1 MLLIAPAFPFY
12 YRYRDSIERKR
23 RQDKLRFEF
32 KEFMTVT
39 AAALSAGYSME
50 NALKSAEKD
59 IVPLLGEKAEMVRSI
74 KIINRRIALNEPAE
88 KVLLDFGRSVGLEDI
103 ESFGEIFAFAKRS
116 GGDYAGIMKRT
127 SSVLQEKIETSRD
140 IQTVISQKKMEARIM
155 DIVPIGIILYL
166 QVSSPDFLAGLYGS
180 VVGIV
185 VMTGCLAIYIFAVL
199 FSEKLVDLKV

>member
-127 SSVLQEKIETSRD
+127 ASVLQEKIETSRD

-166 QVSSPDFLAGLYGS
+166 QVSSPDFLAGLYGT
-180 VVGIV
+180 VVGVV

>member
-1 MLLIAPAFPFY
+1 MLLIVPAFPFY
-12 YRYRDSIERKR
+12 YRYRDSMERKR
-23 RQDKLRFEF
+23 KQEKLCFEF

-127 SSVLQEKIETSRD
+127 ASVLQEKIETSRD

-180 VVGIV
+180 LAGIV
-185 VMTGCLAIYIFAVL
+185 VMTGCLAVYIFAVL

>member
-127 SSVLQEKIETSRD
+127 ASVLQEKIETSRD

>member
-1 MLLIAPAFPFY
+1 MVLIAPVYPFY

-23 RQDKLRFEF
+23 RQEKLRFEF

-127 SSVLQEKIETSRD
+127 ASVLQEKIETSRD

-180 VVGIV
+180 LVGIV
-185 VMTGCLAIYIFAVL
+185 VMTGCLAVYIFAVL

>member
-1 MLLIAPAFPFY
+1 MVLIAPVYPFY

-23 RQDKLRFEF
+23 RQEKLRFEF

-59 IVPLLGEKAEMVRSI
+59 IVPLLGEKAEMARSI

-127 SSVLQEKIETSRD
+127 ASVLQEKIETSRD

-180 VVGIV
+180 LVGIV
-185 VMTGCLAIYIFAVL
+185 VMTGCLAVYIFAVL